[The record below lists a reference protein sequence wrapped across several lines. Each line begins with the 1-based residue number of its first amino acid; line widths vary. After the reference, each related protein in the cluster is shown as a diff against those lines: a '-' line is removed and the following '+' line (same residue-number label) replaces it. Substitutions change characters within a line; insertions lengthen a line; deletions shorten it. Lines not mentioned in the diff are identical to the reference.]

1 MRPVMM
7 TGDFGARARGINRS
21 DKAKER
27 NREQD
32 GFCHNDFGLSLLFL
46 QALPIFLPSLSKP
59 DSKIFDAMRN

>member
-7 TGDFGARARGINRS
+7 TGGFGARPRGINRS

-27 NREQD
+27 DREQD

-46 QALPIFLPSLSKP
+46 PALPIFLPGLFET

>member
-1 MRPVMM
+1 VMM
-7 TGDFGARARGINRS
+7 TGGFGARARGINRS

-46 QALPIFLPSLSKP
+46 PALPIFLPSLFKP
-59 DSKIFDAMRN
+59 NPEIFDAVRN